1 MRFVV
6 ALRISRGEEK
16 MGEHGS
22 DVFVEV
28 REFDVIGGCCDGA
41 FCLRTVMM

>member
-22 DVFVEV
+22 DVFCGSEGV
-28 REFDVIGGCCDGA
+28 
-41 FCLRTVMM
+41 